1 MKICY
6 EQFDQDYIRLDLMP
20 QRGNS
25 LRVDVCTRNL
35 TSGAITILEA
45 NTIIDGPEKKFVM
58 QPGETATLTVAG
70 QSCSIQYGHDK
81 KIHLS
86 GDLPIAPYYNGFLT
100 AEEDGFSEH
109 VIVE

>member
-1 MKICY
+1 MRRPKYQCGSFFY
-6 EQFDQDYIRLDLMP
+6 RDDEQ
-20 QRGNS
+20 
-25 LRVDVCTRNL
+25 LR
-35 TSGAITILEA
+35 
-45 NTIIDGPEKKFVM
+45 
-58 QPGETATLTVAG
+58 

-109 VIVE
+109 VVVE